1 MSSNVNHPAHYNIG
15 AVEAIDI
22 IEGQGWGVGF
32 NRGNALKYILRA
44 GYKDPDKEI
53 EDLEKAEWYIKR
65 EIDRLWTLKREALRK
80 EAAENAE

>member
-1 MSSNVNHPAHYNIG
+1 MLNNVNHPAHYNVG
-15 AVEAIDI
+15 AVEVIDI
-22 IEGQGWGVGF
+22 IEGQGWGLGF

-53 EDLEKAEWYIKR
+53 EDLDKAEWYLRR
-65 EIDRLWTLKREALRK
+65 EIDRLWALKR